1 MGACQCFSVASPSQQ
16 NTFIEANDA
25 IEATE
30 HFQDVRVPKST
41 LPTLLAHRVRK
52 ASPEPARSTKAEERG
67 SEPLRARRASHGC
80 CCQSPASQSKEGE
93 DPRSRANEPARSSYK
108 LRDTVFG
115 HSTHSTHST
124 ILFKSQSAKQ
134 RKADTCELSHLRSH
148 RSRDSVVVSLKL
160 KLCPLLQGADLGLA
174 CQMLEKLSRCSPTQ
188 TRREAEQSNTLSAH
202 FLAMKWRNWNP
213 FARGRR
219 SLNLE
224 WEPSDEVNP
233 TGEEAPPT
241 LVEEDDVDELNELNL
256 HTIQRQSSPRHEVGE
271 PMDFGAVSP
280 EFFGASAT
288 VKMEMGHHGHV
299 EELNEGTST
308 WQCGLSSACD
318 TFPMNCCRD
327 TEETVGDT
335 NPSKGPASR
344 PNLVSTGVQTE
355 PISKKHPEAKGPEE
369 KEDVLDFD
377 FRTLLHLAEQR
388 RGRPDP
394 TASVPAPTAT
404 GPTLRRPAP
413 VNGGRARKVSV
424 MPSPDDHFLSLERE
438 RRAEKHEIRQA
449 MSPTSPT
456 SELDYVYLDPSRY
469 FGSKARGGDT
479 PSQMFVWSLTRT

>member
-52 ASPEPARSTKAEERG
+52 ASPEPARSTKAEEFASNARARSLFEQG
-67 SEPLRARRASHGC
+67 GQATVAAANPQQVKARRAKTRGAEPTSL
-80 CCQSPASQSKEGE
+80 
-93 DPRSRANEPARSSYK
+93 SRTLKLADITRNAAREK
-108 LRDTVFG
+108 Q
-115 HSTHSTHST
+115 
-124 ILFKSQSAKQ
+124 KSQPSAKQ